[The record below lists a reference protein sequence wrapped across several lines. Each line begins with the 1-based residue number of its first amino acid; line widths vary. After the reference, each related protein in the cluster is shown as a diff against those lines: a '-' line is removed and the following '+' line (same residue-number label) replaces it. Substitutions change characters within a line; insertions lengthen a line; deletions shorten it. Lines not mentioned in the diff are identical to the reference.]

1 MFLPLLVMIVG
12 FYLFYA
18 VALIL
23 HTRSEILRRERKTA
37 WVRELIE
44 PEAR

>member
-1 MFLPLLVMIVG
+1 MPLLVMIVG

-23 HTRSEILRRERKTA
+23 HTRNEILRRERKTS
-37 WVRELIE
+37 WVREL
-44 PEAR
+44 ATAKAGG